1 MSMQESLAN
10 HFLRQRLL
18 LRQEYEYDK
27 SEYRRITELRGLKR
41 NIAKG
46 LCWYPIR
53 FGRSYYN
60 SVNQFAVEVF
70 RSDESEEDSA
80 FEYGRQV
87 NFFVENL
94 DGSVNYKRIA
104 ASVSYVDGNRMVLIL
119 PDSSA
124 LSDLES
130 LASVGIQVAF
140 DETSYQAMFEALNAV
155 EKAKNNKLS
164 ALRDALLCSN
174 RAEFREIYPV
184 RFPWLNSS
192 QENAVNKILSC
203 RDVAVVHGPPGT
215 GKTTTLVEAVYET
228 LNRETQVLV
237 CAQSNTAVDCICEK
251 LVDRGVPVLRIGN
264 PARINDKMLSFTY
277 ERQYESHALYPEL
290 WSIRKTIRQLK
301 TSKNSRSSSERG
313 KIQNELHSLQV
324 RAEELEIKIDSDL
337 FNNAR
342 VVASTLVSSNN
353 RLLQGKSFST
363 LFIDEA
369 GQAFEAAAWI
379 PIRKSERVIFAGD
392 YCQLPPTIKCVEA
405 ERNGLAVTLM
415 EQVIKRIPNSVSLL
429 TIQYRMNEKIME
441 FSSNWFY
448 GGLLQA
454 APNVKYRG
462 ILDWDTPVDWID
474 TSDLNF
480 EEKFN
485 TTTNS
490 RLNPDEADYFIG
502 KLEKYVTDIGIVRV
516 REENIDFGII
526 SPYKAQV
533 QYLRRIIKKSSVLKH
548 LRRNIAVNT
557 IDGFQGQERDVVFI
571 SLVRSNDDGKI
582 GFMTDLRRMNVAITR
597 ARMKLVIVGS
607 KTTLCRHKFYRDLS
621 EFIESV
627 EY

>member
-27 SEYRRITELRGLKR
+27 SEYRRIAELRGLKR

-301 TSKNSRSSSERG
+301 ASKNSRSSSERG

-379 PIRKSERVIFAGD
+379 PILKSERVIFAGD
-392 YCQLPPTIKCVEA
+392 HCQLPPTIKCVEA

-429 TIQYRMNEKIME
+429 TVQYRMNEKIME
-441 FSSNWFY
+441 FSFNWFY

-502 KLEKYVTDIGIVRV
+502 KLEKYVTDIGIDRV

-607 KTTLCRHKFYRDLS
+607 KTTLCRHKFYSDLS

>member
-41 NIAKG
+41 NVAKG
-46 LCWYPIR
+46 FCWYPVR

-87 NFFVENL
+87 NFFVENF
-94 DGSVNYKRIA
+94 DGSINYRKIT

-124 LSDLES
+124 LSDLDS
-130 LASVGIQVAF
+130 LANVGVQVAF

-155 EKAKNNKLS
+155 EKAKNNRL
-164 ALRDALLCSN
+164 AVLRDALLCSN
-174 RAEFREIYPV
+174 RAEFREIYLV

-290 WSIRKTIRQLK
+290 WGIRKTIRQLK
-301 TSKNSRSSSERG
+301 AAKNGRSSSERE
-313 KIQNELHSLQV
+313 KIQNKLHSLQV
-324 RAEELEIKIDSDL
+324 RAEGLEIKIDSDL

-342 VVASTLVSSNN
+342 VVASTLVSSSN
-353 RLLQGKSFST
+353 RLLQGKSFTT

-369 GQAFEAAAWI
+369 GQALEAAAWI
-379 PIRKSERVIFAGD
+379 PIRKAERVIFAGD
-392 YCQLPPTIKCVEA
+392 HCQLPPTIKCFEA

-415 EQVIKRIPNSVSLL
+415 EQIIKRIPNSVSLL
-429 TIQYRMNEKIME
+429 TVQYRMNEKIME

-485 TTTNS
+485 ATTNS
-490 RLNPDEADYFIG
+490 RLNPDEADYFVE
-502 KLEKYVTDIGIVRV
+502 KLEKYVTNIGIDRV

-533 QYLRRIIKKSSVLKH
+533 QYLRRIIRKSQVLKH
-548 LRRNIAVNT
+548 LRRNITVNT

-597 ARMKLVIVGS
+597 ARMKLVIVGC
-607 KTTLCRHKFYRDLS
+607 KATLCRHKFYRDLS